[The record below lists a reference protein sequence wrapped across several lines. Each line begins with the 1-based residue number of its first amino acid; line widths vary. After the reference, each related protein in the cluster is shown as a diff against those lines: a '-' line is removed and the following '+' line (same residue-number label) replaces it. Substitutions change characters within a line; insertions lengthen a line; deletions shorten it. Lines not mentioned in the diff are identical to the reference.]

1 MYNFYWFLK
10 YFYSFCTNSAGF
22 CKISIVI
29 QPNTIVI
36 GFFDLSQTYYTQLK
50 CIIYYLLTKVYVK
63 SSAIIK
69 NLVSLQAIYHAAT
82 SLAKRTLCRYPEK
95 QLTLVFDQLKTTKL
109 DKIRSQIQN
118 KILVEINIRNSI
130 EKKKVIDSSKL
141 SYLWEYIVY
150 GSLPLFFLFAIIV
163 ETVQPTTDETK
174 GAIFLLLLLSIAI
187 FPITFYN
194 LLNMDKLSVV
204 PIIDGKKAKQRIIKL
219 IETKN
224 WDLREKTDELLI
236 FETKRTSPRERI
248 VTIIFK
254 EDDLYINTMSYGK
267 SIRSVF
273 YFNSDKRFTQSI
285 IDDLKS
291 HNVVKD

>member
-1 MYNFYWFLK
+1 M
-10 YFYSFCTNSAGF
+10 
-22 CKISIVI
+22 
-29 QPNTIVI
+29 
-36 GFFDLSQTYYTQLK
+36 
-50 CIIYYLLTKVYVK
+50 
-63 SSAIIK
+63 
-69 NLVSLQAIYHAAT
+69 
-82 SLAKRTLCRYPEK
+82 
-95 QLTLVFDQLKTTKL
+95 
-109 DKIRSQIQN
+109 
-118 KILVEINIRNSI
+118 EINIGNSI
-130 EKKKVIDSSKL
+130 EKKKVIASSKL

-150 GSLPLFFLFAIIV
+150 GSLPIFFLFAIIE
-163 ETVQPTTDETK
+163 ETIQPTTDETK

-236 FETKRTSPRERI
+236 FETKRTFPRERI

-254 EDDLYINTMSYGK
+254 EDNIYINTMSYGK
-267 SIRSVF
+267 SIRSVI

-291 HNVVKD
+291 HNVVRD